1 MAIEIEHKFLIISN
15 SWKNFVERS
24 SDYKQGYLV
33 SDASRSVRIRLSD
46 NCAWL
51 NIKSATIGIARQE
64 YEYEIPR
71 EDGLKMLDSLCEKPF
86 VEKTR
91 YFVPNGKHLWEIDV
105 FSGDNDGLVVAEIEL
120 SEVGEHFDRPSWL
133 GKEVTEELKYYNNSL
148 CKNPYKHWA

>member
-148 CKNPYKHWA
+148 CENPYKHWA